1 MHTCAFC
8 HSDATR
14 SNLFLNFMSQGPPQ
28 FRICSACYFVA
39 VRHGYT
45 VVCEDGAPLKQ
56 KVA

>member
-8 HSDATR
+8 HSDATH
-14 SNLFLNFMSQGPPQ
+14 SNLFLNFISQGPPK
-28 FRICSACYFVA
+28 FRICAACYFVA